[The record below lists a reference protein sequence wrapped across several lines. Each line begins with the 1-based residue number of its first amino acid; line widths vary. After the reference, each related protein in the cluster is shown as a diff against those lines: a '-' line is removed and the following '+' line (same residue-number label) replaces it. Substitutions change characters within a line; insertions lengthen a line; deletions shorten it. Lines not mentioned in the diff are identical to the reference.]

1 MSFTSALNSL
11 TPDSIVNGYNQRRR
25 MNGGGYQAQAEA
37 ALWADLTSAELNS
50 ARSAEQAQ
58 IGRDWSERLSN
69 TQYQRAV
76 SDMRAAGLNP
86 ILSAFNGGA
95 GVPSSSIGT
104 VDTGGTGA
112 ASDATSAALSALVNT
127 NNMLL
132 QSQTSLKSMAMAN
145 SASNYSAAL
154 AASATTAAASMAA
167 GANMYSSDNAKEA
180 SMFSSRMNYR
190 GTKYSVDNNSSLYGL
205 IQGALTGESNLGKSA
220 RKIANSLF
228 NSSTKNKSKKY
239 KSGKSGTF

>member
-11 TPDSIVNGYNQRRR
+11 DSNSIINEYNQRSR

-58 IGRDWSERLSN
+58 LGRDWSERLSN

-76 SDMRAAGLNP
+76 EDMRAAGLNP
-86 ILSAFNGGA
+86 ILSASNGGA
-95 GVPSSSIGT
+95 GVPSPSIGT

-112 ASDATSAALSALVNT
+112 ASDVTQSAMAALVNT

-132 QSQTSLKSMAMAN
+132 QSQTQLKSMAMSN
-145 SASNYSAAL
+145 SASQYAAAL
-154 AASATTAAASMAA
+154 AASATTAAASMSAS
-167 GANMYSSDNAKEA
+167 ANIYSSDNAKEA

-190 GTKYSVDNNSSLYGL
+190 GTKYSVDNSSSLYGVL
-205 IQGALTGESNLGKSA
+205 QGVLTGESNLGKSA
-220 RKIANSLF
+220 RKITNSLF
-228 NSSTKNKSKKY
+228 NSSNNNINFLNLVNSK
-239 KSGKSGTF
+239 